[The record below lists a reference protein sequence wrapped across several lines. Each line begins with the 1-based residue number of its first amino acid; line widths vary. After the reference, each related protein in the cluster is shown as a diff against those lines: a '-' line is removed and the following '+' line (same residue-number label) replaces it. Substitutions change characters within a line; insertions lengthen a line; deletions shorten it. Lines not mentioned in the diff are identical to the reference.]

1 MKQRSVE
8 MKAAVYRPI
17 HMPRNTGTGF
27 VMAVFLGLAAF
38 AMIWHI
44 WWLAIGGVAAAMV
57 ALVHHA
63 FDDDRDYYVEAEE
76 VRRTEVLRGRAQLR
90 SV

>member
-1 MKQRSVE
+1 MKQRGVD

-27 VMAVFLGLAAF
+27 VMAALLGVAAF

-44 WWLAIGGVAAAMV
+44 WWLAIGGTAAAMV
-57 ALVHHA
+57 ALIRHA
-63 FDDDRDYYVEAEE
+63 FDDDRDYYLEAEE
-76 VRRTEVLRGRAQLR
+76 VRRTEVLRGRAPLR